1 MACKDP
7 GAPAM
12 VEKALMDPDRPHPR
26 ELPLSV
32 TTGRGGSHGH
42 VVANTGVPTREDPT
56 GPQANLSSF
65 VVTEMPLVTNPGAA
79 IESAGD
85 KGETV
90 VVDPTAS
97 DTRLLAPWVDQ
108 LAEQLG
114 RADLAPAGTTI
125 IRGARDK
132 VVEAE

>member
-56 GPQANLSSF
+56 GRGTPIPAQAEFGECN
-65 VVTEMPLVTNPGAA
+65 GAA